1 MIKKIT
7 EANPET
13 EYLTADGF
21 NEAILGV
28 EQKTDRLIYSVAKC
42 LKILRRREGMTEL
55 EAREYFS
62 FNLEGSSVGSQT
74 PIWCYDDFT

>member
-7 EANPET
+7 EANPGT
-13 EYLTADGF
+13 KYLTADGF

-28 EQKTDRLIYSVAKC
+28 EQETDRLIYSVAKC
-42 LKILRRREGMTEL
+42 IKILKRSDGMTEL

-62 FNLEGSSVGSQT
+62 CNMEGRGVGPKT

>member
-1 MIKKIT
+1 MIDQIT

-28 EQKTDRLIYSVAKC
+28 EQETNRIIYSVAKC
-42 LKILRRREGMTEL
+42 LEILRRRDGMTEL

-62 FNLEGSSVGSQT
+62 CNLEGSSVGPQT

>member
-42 LKILRRREGMTEL
+42 LKILERRDGMTEL

-62 FNLEGSSVGSQT
+62 FNLEGSSVGPQT